1 MTTPLQRYK
10 MYAIRT
16 NFVSFFAHF
25 RFFLYFCSRLSA
37 PSSQNVIIMSVPTL
51 FPIEIAVALH
61 KGEFAYCVGIT
72 RYKLTKFIKQN
83 EKNLTRLGY
92 SKYDKVLTPRITE
105 YILSRTGLRIDAEK
119 LAQCIGPRSRSLI

>member
-16 NFVSFFAHF
+16 NFVSFFAYF

-37 PSSQNVIIMSVPTL
+37 TSQQAVTIMSVPCL
-51 FPIEIAVALH
+51 FPLELAVALH

-92 SKYDKVLTPRITE
+92 SKYDKVLTPRIVE

-119 LAQCIGPRSRSLI
+119 LAQCIGPKTRSLI